1 MLLSRIDRALS
12 GGVGRTERLRSEAR
26 RATGPETGPIAI
38 GERYESVQGGLEQL
52 ASLAQQ
58 MRALEPLLGEI
69 RQPLE
74 AEYETRKNEY
84 AELIQ
89 LRAATAQSGAR
100 IEALSVEVRRLTHGL
115 STAERRLEEA
125 EARTEEHADRAQQ
138 AMLDADQLRTAL
150 SQTTAQ
156 AEAFKVGERDGQ
168 QRIRQLEQDLA
179 TLGAD
184 LNKTEA
190 RLGETEAARARSQR
204 DHSLALDENA
214 AMKRRLEETVSEIA
228 RLSRI
233 EASLESQ
240 LTTERARAASEQAE
254 AARAMRALEAQG
266 ETARQEA
273 ASLQVRLDTLIA
285 RADRMEALNAELSAA
300 SGDLRS
306 GGQAAERRVAELQTR
321 LDRALERI
329 GDLEAAAEE
338 ARTGQSAMD
347 AARLAAVD
355 RAETLSRTAGAH
367 EKALAR
373 SEAHGLRLQAQMRKL
388 ETDRA
393 AQVEGLV
400 EQIETLKAELETTR
414 AHAAITTASLDAAR
428 RERMT
433 AGLADL
439 ARSA

>member
-12 GGVGRTERLRSEAR
+12 GGVGKSERLRGEAR
-26 RATGPETGPIAI
+26 RAAGPETGPVAI
-38 GERYESVQGGLEQL
+38 GERYETVQGGLEQL
-52 ASLAQQ
+52 TSLAQQ
-58 MRALEPLLGEI
+58 LRGLEPLLGEI

-89 LRAATAQSGAR
+89 LRASTAQSGAR
-100 IEALSVEVRRLTHGL
+100 IEALSDEVRRLTQGL

-125 EARTEEHADRAQQ
+125 EARLDEQADRTQQ
-138 AMLDADQLRTAL
+138 ALLDADHLRTTL

-156 AEAFKVGERDGQ
+156 AEAARVGERDGL

-184 LNKTEA
+184 LNRTEA
-190 RLGETEAARARSQR
+190 RLGETEAARARSHR
-204 DHSLALDENA
+204 DHSLALDETA
-214 AMKRRLEETVSEIA
+214 AMKRRLEETISEIA

-254 AARAMRALEAQG
+254 AARALRALEAQG

-285 RADRMEALNAELSAA
+285 RADRMEALNGELTATA
-300 SGDLRS
+300 GDLRG
-306 GGQAAERRVAELQTR
+306 GGQAAERRANDLQTR
-321 LDRALERI
+321 LDRALERVS
-329 GDLEAAAEE
+329 DLETAAEE
-338 ARTGQSAMD
+338 DRNGRSAME

-367 EKALAR
+367 EKALSR
-373 SEAHGLRLQAQMRKL
+373 SEAHAARLQGQLGRL

-400 EQIETLKAELETTR
+400 EEIETLKAELETTR